1 MFFPENGQDDFQA
14 AIKRNLELYRQM
26 FPGIYDIANPQKII
40 PENLDDMLGLL
51 VDIFEYEEKTTLSR
65 SNDGNES
72 VVRMFAKRFMQDLIK
87 KHDQLKE
94 NEKYKEL
101 CGTIYAA
108 YGCFQVLFELIDM
121 IDRPWNYLGDQYY
134 KLLYLELVKFYDY
147 FYKDF
152 YDNEDA
158 IRFLCRFY
166 PSDIIGESKEDI
178 EKIADI
184 LYTHIS
190 RAGTPNDFTYAFQGI
205 KTIENYISN
214 LPEKVILAILGKY
227 SIYQLVY
234 NKVFRHQLLSIIKC
248 ANFDEKT
255 QRRLKFLC
263 LDSLQIVYNVNMLY
277 SQKLMEE
284 NKGADFSN
292 NYFDCTLSDKEMKI
306 FKERDLRWNNA
317 LIGNWTS
324 GLAENWVL
332 FNNGEAIFKIKLS
345 ENENE
350 VIVSNERETPQRFCK
365 YDINDWLLDNYNE
378 KEKRELLKKL
388 VYEKPFDKKDA
399 NMFLSLAY
407 LDGYRGLNHQVID
420 FDHKFEYQWENNSLV
435 KNSDDIKRIP
445 HFYGKSVYSLS
456 CIVGR
461 NATGKTSIVDFL
473 RETFFILL
481 KYIKEQRITCENG
494 YVSEVEYDK
503 YKLLDKGA
511 KFMVIFSLGEQ
522 FYYLTNIECKK
533 RDVVEDIKPF
543 SRRAYEDVN
552 DLSKVAYFSNQLRN
566 DQKELLLEKPEEL
579 LTDGIESDI
588 SPEEMK
594 KNRKIQQTNL
604 DFRMADY
611 SEKKSFIIKRRA
623 LEAKKKKNE
632 ETEEITLND
641 KGINR
646 DICYQLYFLMKYP
659 LKELGK
665 LIDMDDNK
673 VLKLSSWWNNVK
685 EEEVSLERLK
695 TGEDFKKYLREFVGL
710 PDATIEHF
718 STGQYAKFSFLAK
731 LYWFLNGSKEGIEY
745 CNSLAGDYVF
755 SNEEVLQKD
764 ETAIIFID
772 EGETYYHPEWQRRYI
787 EILLKMVNEDSRKV
801 QNEGSRK
808 VQIVVTTNSPFMI
821 SDILGNDIVYLSN
834 GQKKVTAE
842 SGKDECTLGQN
853 IHTLLKKNFFMNYT
867 IGEYAKNLIDKIIFC
882 LQEDSLN
889 SEGKIKDGLQVYFE
903 NIENYYDAIHL
914 LIEQIGEPV
923 YKVQLEEMLDN
934 SPIANQKNDEVD
946 MQIRELE
953 KEKQMI
959 QKKIN
964 ELKERN

>member
-14 AIKRNLELYRQM
+14 AIKRNLALYQQM
-26 FPGIYDIANPQKII
+26 LPAIYNKVNPQKTM
-40 PENLDDMLGLL
+40 PQNLDDMLGLL
-51 VDIFEYEEKTTLSR
+51 VNIFKYEEQTALSR
-65 SNDGNES
+65 SNDGNEGT
-72 VVRMFAKRFMQDLIK
+72 VRMFAKKFMQDLLK
-87 KHDQLKE
+87 KHAQLKE

-121 IDRPWNYLGDQYY
+121 IDRPWDYLGKQYY
-134 KLLYLELVKFYDY
+134 KLLYLELVRFYDF
-147 FYKDF
+147 FYINF

-158 IRFLCRFY
+158 IRFLCKFY
-166 PSDIIGESKEDI
+166 PSYITDESKADI
-178 EKIADI
+178 EKIADT

-190 RAGTPNDFTYAFQGI
+190 RAGTPNDFSYAYQGI
-205 KTIENYISN
+205 STIEKYISN
-214 LPEKVILAILGKY
+214 LSENVILAILGKY

-248 ANFDEKT
+248 AGLDEKT

-277 SQKLMEE
+277 SQKLMEK
-284 NKGADFSN
+284 NKEADFSD
-292 NYFDCTLSDKEMKI
+292 NYDDCTLSDKEMKI
-306 FKERDLRWNNA
+306 FNEKDLHWNNA
-317 LIGNWTS
+317 FIGERTS
-324 GLAENWVL
+324 GFAENWVL
-332 FNNGEAIFKIKLS
+332 FNDGEAIFKIELS

-350 VIVSNERETPQRFCK
+350 VVVSNEREKSQRFCD
-365 YDINDWLLDNYNE
+365 YDMNDWLLDNYKE
-378 KEKRELLKKL
+378 KKKRELLKKL
-388 VYEKPFDKKDA
+388 VYEESFEKKDV

-420 FDHKFEYQWENNSLV
+420 FDHKFVYQWENNALA
-435 KNSDDIKRIP
+435 KNSDDVKRIP

-473 RETFFILL
+473 RESFFILL
-481 KYIKEQRITCENG
+481 KYIKEQRITCKNG

-533 RDVVEDIKPF
+533 RNVVEDVKPF

-552 DLSKVAYFSNQLRN
+552 ELSKVAYFSNQLRN

-579 LTDGIESDI
+579 LPDGIESDI

-594 KNRKIQQTNL
+594 KNQKIQQTNM

-623 LEAKKKKNE
+623 LEAKKKKNAE
-632 ETEEITLND
+632 PEEITLID
-641 KGINR
+641 KGINK
-646 DICYQLYFLMKYP
+646 DICYQLYFLKKYS
-659 LKELGK
+659 LKEVGK
-665 LIDMDDNK
+665 LIDMEDHK

-685 EEEVSLERLK
+685 EEVTLEGLK
-695 TGEDFKKYLREFVGL
+695 TGTEFEEYLRGIIGL
-710 PDATIEHF
+710 PDTTIEHF

-731 LYWFLNGSKEGIEY
+731 LYWFLNGSEGGIEY
-745 CNSLAGDYVF
+745 CNDLAGDYVF

-772 EGETYYHPEWQRRYI
+772 EGETYYHPEWQRQYI
-787 EILLKMVNEDSRKV
+787 ELLLQMVNADL
-801 QNEGSRK
+801 RK

-821 SDILGNDIVYLSN
+821 SDILGNDIVYLS
-834 GQKKVTAE
+834 K
-842 SGKDECTLGQN
+842 GKDKDTTEPRRDECTLGQN

-867 IGEYAKNLIDKIIFC
+867 IGEYAKNLIDRIIFC
-882 LQEDSLN
+882 LQKDSLN
-889 SEGKIKDGLQVYFE
+889 LKDEIKNELQAYFE
-903 NIENYYDAIHL
+903 DIENYYDAIHL

-923 YKVQLEEMLDN
+923 YKVQLEEMLEN
-934 SPIANQKNDEVD
+934 SPVANQKNDEFE

-964 ELKERN
+964 ALKERN